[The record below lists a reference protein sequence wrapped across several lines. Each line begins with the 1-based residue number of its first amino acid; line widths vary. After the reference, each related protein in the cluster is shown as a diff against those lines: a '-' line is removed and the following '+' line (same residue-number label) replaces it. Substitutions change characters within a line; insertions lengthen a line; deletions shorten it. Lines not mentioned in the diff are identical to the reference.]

1 MRGGQWH
8 HLRPHKRGCLPRLRP
23 APLFVH
29 GWHRVGGTDP
39 HRVACLRFIGRCK
52 YRKSDFLLT
61 APPDN
66 PTKWCLLRS
75 SSRTLLR
82 QQEMLMIQ
90 VILFDTLSAVS
101 GEYELSGWVWNVH
114 EYVVVLKQNVAI
126 RTQCTF
132 IGLGI
137 PQNTKA
143 QIDKWHSRTKFVLR
157 TARFPYN
164 VLTHIPKVISA
175 PAPLRYY
182 TIKLFIKT

>member
-29 GWHRVGGTDP
+29 GWHRVGGKGP

-114 EYVVVLKQNVAI
+114 AYVV
-126 RTQCTF
+126 
-132 IGLGI
+132 GSE
-137 PQNTKA
+137 TK
-143 QIDKWHSRTKFVLR
+143 RCYEETM
-157 TARFPYN
+157 
-164 VLTHIPKVISA
+164 HIYWFRYSPKHKS
-175 PAPLRYY
+175 
-182 TIKLFIKT
+182 TNWQMT